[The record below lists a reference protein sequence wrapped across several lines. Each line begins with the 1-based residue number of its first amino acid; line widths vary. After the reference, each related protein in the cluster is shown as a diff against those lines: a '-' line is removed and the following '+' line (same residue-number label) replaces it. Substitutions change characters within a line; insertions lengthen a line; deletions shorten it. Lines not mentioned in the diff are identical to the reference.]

1 MSQQTMKMSCVNIVM
16 GNAPRIKKETSG
28 SGAVSVSCNVMK
40 TVHLVTTTMLHLSA
54 IFCPDG

>member
-1 MSQQTMKMSCVNIVM
+1 MKMSCVNIVM